1 MPLTWT
7 FQRLDFH
14 LPRVKLTAGRIADF
28 TCAAGKT
35 QSFLWDAVEPGLGLR
50 VTSTGSKAFIF
61 QSKLA
66 GKTIRTTIGDPRT
79 WSLESARDKEGRPMG
94 KGARE
99 EANRLQHIIN
109 EGRDPRIVRT
119 DGLAAEQAAR
129 DQKQAEQAAEVT
141 RQIRESVTVGEVW
154 PIYVEDRT
162 EDWKE
167 LHLRD
172 HARMIQKGG
181 EERARGEGKTAPG
194 PLASIANIRLAE
206 LTVESIDAW
215 AKVEAKTRPTSARLA
230 LRLLRAFLHWCSN
243 KSDYA
248 GICDPKITKSK
259 RAKQSLG
266 KSKAK
271 KYDLLQR
278 EQLSAWFAAV
288 LRIRSSVVSGYLQV
302 LLLTGARRE
311 ELAALRFD
319 EVDFVWKSIKL
330 HDKIEPYRLI
340 PLTPYVER
348 LLLEL
353 KRRNETQPSKRVLRR
368 LASKGLVWEPSPWVF
383 SSPTAASGRL
393 TEPSIAHRKACD
405 EAGIKLSLHG
415 LRRSFATLSLWTL
428 APGGCAA
435 QIQGHAAQGVR
446 EENYIFRSLD
456 LLRMGH
462 EMIETYILE
471 QAGIN
476 FVPEPPG
483 LRLVASAG

>member
-1 MPLTWT
+1 M
-7 FQRLDFH
+7 
-14 LPRVKLTAGRIADF
+14 PRVKLTAGRIADF
-28 TCAAGKT
+28 KCDAGKT
-35 QSFLWDAVEPGLGLR
+35 QSFLWDSVEPGLGLR

-109 EGRDPRIVRT
+109 EGRDPRVVRA
-119 DGLAAEQAAR
+119 DGLAAEQTAR
-129 DQKQAEQAAEVT
+129 DLLQAEQAAESA
-141 RQIRESVTVGEVW
+141 RQIRESLTLGQVW
-154 PIYVEDRT
+154 PIYVQDRAG
-162 EDWKE
+162 EWSD

-181 EERARGEGKTAPG
+181 EARTRSKSKTSPG
-194 PLASIANIRLAE
+194 PLASLASTCLVD
-206 LTVESIDAW
+206 LTVERIEAW
-215 AKVEAKTRPTSARLA
+215 AKVEAASRPTSARLA
-230 LRLLRAFLHWCSN
+230 LRLLRAFLHWCSEN
-243 KSDYA
+243 KDYA
-248 GICDPKITKSK
+248 GICDAKITKSK
-259 RAKQSLG
+259 RAKKSLG
-266 KSKAK
+266 KSQPK
-271 KYDLLQR
+271 KHDLLQR

-288 LRIRSSVVSGYLQV
+288 LKIKSPVVSAYLQV

-311 ELAALRFD
+311 ELAVLRFE

-330 HDKIEPYRLI
+330 HDKIEPYRMI
-340 PLTPYVER
+340 PLTPYIEH

-353 KRRNETQPSKRVLRR
+353 KCRNETPPSKRVLRR
-368 LASKGLVWEPSPWVF
+368 LTSKGRVWEPSPWVF

-393 TEPSIAHRKACD
+393 TEPSIAHRKACA
-405 EAGIKLSLHG
+405 EAGIKVSLHG

-428 APGGCAA
+428 APAGCAA

-456 LLRMGH
+456 LLRMAH
-462 EMIETYILE
+462 EMIETYMLE
-471 QAGIN
+471 QAGVN
-476 FVPEPPG
+476 FVPAPPG
-483 LRLVASAG
+483 LRLVASAA

>member
-1 MPLTWT
+1 M
-7 FQRLDFH
+7 
-14 LPRVKLTAGRIADF
+14 PRVKLTAGRIADF
-28 TCAAGKT
+28 ECEAGKA

-79 WSLESARDKEGRPMG
+79 WSLESPRDKAGRPMG

-109 EGRDPRIVRT
+109 EGRDPRIVRAA
-119 DGLAAEQAAR
+119 GLAAEQTAR
-129 DQKQAEQAAEVT
+129 DLQQAKQAAEKS
-141 RQIRESVTVGEVW
+141 RQIRESVTVGDVW
-154 PIYVEDRT
+154 PIYVQDRIS
-162 EDWKE
+162 DWSD

-181 EERARGEGKTAPG
+181 QERARSKIKTAAG
-194 PLASIANIRLAE
+194 PLESLASTRLID
-206 LTVESIDAW
+206 LTVERIDAW
-215 AKVEAKTRPTSARLA
+215 AKVEAATRPTSARLA

-243 KSDYA
+243 KRDYA
-248 GICDPKITKSK
+248 GICDAQITKSK

-266 KSKAK
+266 KSKVK
-271 KYDLLQR
+271 RYDLLQR
-278 EQLSAWFAAV
+278 EQLAAWFAAV
-288 LRIRSSVVSGYLQV
+288 LRIRSPVVSTYLQV

-319 EVDFVWKSIKL
+319 EVDFTWKSIKL

-353 KRRNETQPSKRVLRR
+353 KRKNETQPAKRVLRR
-368 LASKGLVWEPSPWVF
+368 MASKGLIWEPSPWVF

-393 TEPSIAHRKACD
+393 TEPSIAHRKACA

-471 QAGIN
+471 QASIN
-476 FVPEPPG
+476 FVPAPPG
-483 LRLVASAG
+483 LRLVASAA